1 MTQEKNQ
8 QLKSKYL
15 EHISKLPEYTETQ
28 LIEIIKNALPP
39 IQKGI
44 VLDYSTGVMETSDKR
59 ELFYASLDFCD
70 SVEIQELGETMK
82 HKATRLRLKIAKYNP
97 KEENQLKALVGKT
110 IDFKKTDYSLEFR
123 KTPSGVRGLVFKTEL
138 ANIQLAQ

>member
-39 IQKGI
+39 LQKGI
-44 VLDYSTGVMETSDKR
+44 VLDCSTGVMETADKR
-59 ELFYASLDFCD
+59 ELHYASLEFCD
-70 SVEIQELGETMK
+70 NVELEQLGESMK
-82 HKATRLRLKIAKYNP
+82 HKLTRLRLKIAKYDP
-97 KEENQLKALVGKT
+97 KEENMLKALVGKT
-110 IDFKKTDYSLEFR
+110 IDFKKTDYSLEFK
-123 KTPSGVRGLVFKTEL
+123 KTPSGVRGLVFRTEL